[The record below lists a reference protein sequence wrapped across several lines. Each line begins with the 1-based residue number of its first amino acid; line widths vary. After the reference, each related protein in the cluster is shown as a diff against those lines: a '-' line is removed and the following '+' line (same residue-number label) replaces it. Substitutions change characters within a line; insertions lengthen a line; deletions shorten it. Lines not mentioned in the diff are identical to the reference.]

1 MARKNYNVSESSGS
15 DNQTLSLEGYKL
27 SISNGN
33 SVNLPNS
40 KIGQIHGEVSTYTGH
55 KMYINQI
62 WNFTHLTVDSYAIR
76 NLYEMPDGF
85 IPNIDISVPLTLR
98 STGEYVGHFSIDT
111 KGNITHYIID
121 KFNSD
126 GTIFEKLY
134 TCEVSYY
141 TNKPYVSLNN

>member
-1 MARKNYNVSESSGS
+1 MVIKNYNINELIGTDS
-15 DNQTLSLEGYKL
+15 QTLSLEGYKL

-33 SVNLPNS
+33 SVTLPNS

-76 NLYEMPDGF
+76 NMYEMPDGF
-85 IPNIDISVPLTLR
+85 IPNIDIRVPLILIN
-98 STGEYVGHFSIDT
+98 TGEYVGNFTIDT
-111 KGNITHYIID
+111 KGNINHYIID
-121 KFNSD
+121 KYKED
-126 GTIFEKLY
+126 ATIFEKLY

>member
-1 MARKNYNVSESSGS
+1 MVIKNYNINELIGTDS
-15 DNQTLSLEGYKL
+15 QTLSLEGYKL

-33 SVNLPNS
+33 SVTLPNS

-76 NLYEMPDGF
+76 NIYEMPDGF
-85 IPNIDISVPLTLR
+85 IPNIDIRVPLILIN
-98 STGEYVGHFSIDT
+98 TGEYVGHFTIDT
-111 KGNITHYIID
+111 KGNVNHHIID
-121 KFNSD
+121 KYKED
-126 GTIFEKLY
+126 ATIFEKLY

>member
-1 MARKNYNVSESSGS
+1 MSLKSYNINELIGTDS
-15 DNQTLSLEGYKL
+15 QTLSLNGYTL

-33 SVNLPNS
+33 SVTLPNS

-76 NLYEMPDGF
+76 NIYEMPDGF
-85 IPNIDISVPLTLR
+85 IPNIDIRVPLILIN
-98 STGEYVGHFSIDT
+98 TGEYVGNFTIDT
-111 KGNITHYIID
+111 KGNVNHHIID
-121 KFNSD
+121 KYKED
-126 GTIFEKLY
+126 ATIFEKLY

>member
-1 MARKNYNVSESSGS
+1 MALKNYNINGLIGTDS
-15 DNQTLSLEGYKL
+15 QTLSLEGYKL
-27 SISNGN
+27 TISNGN
-33 SVNLPNS
+33 SVTLPNS

-76 NLYEMPDGF
+76 NIYEMPDGF
-85 IPNIDISVPLTLR
+85 IPNTDIRVPLILIN
-98 STGEYVGHFSIDT
+98 TGEYVGHFTIDT
-111 KGNITHYIID
+111 KGNVNHHIID
-121 KFNSD
+121 KYKED
-126 GTIFEKLY
+126 ATIFEKLY

>member
-1 MARKNYNVSESSGS
+1 MSIKDYKINELSGS
-15 DNQTLSLEGYKL
+15 DSQTLSLEGYKL

-33 SVNLPNS
+33 SVTLPNS
-40 KIGQIHGEVSTYTGH
+40 KIGQTHGEVSTYTGH

-85 IPNIDISVPLTLR
+85 IPNIDIRVPLILIN
-98 STGEYVGHFSIDT
+98 TGEYVGHFTIDT
-111 KGNITHYIID
+111 KGNINHYIID
-121 KFNSD
+121 KYKED
-126 GTIFEKLY
+126 ATIFEKLY

>member
-1 MARKNYNVSESSGS
+1 MALKNYNINELIGTDS
-15 DNQTLSLEGYKL
+15 QTLYLEGYKL

-33 SVNLPNS
+33 SVTLPNS

-76 NLYEMPDGF
+76 NLYEIPDGF
-85 IPNIDISVPLTLR
+85 IPNIDIRVPLILIN
-98 STGEYVGHFSIDT
+98 TGEYVGHFTIDT
-111 KGNITHYIID
+111 KGNINHYIID
-121 KFNSD
+121 KYKED
-126 GTIFEKLY
+126 DIIFEKLY